1 MQVYNTRS
9 FRLLL
14 GHIPS
19 WWPEWQ
25 ASQPFGHGDLNHGHL
40 YHNGVPDC
48 FGVFFVTP
56 RIASSKA
63 YRQWTVILVT
73 NEQTNGQGNSR
84 EDMQYNHVIFLSRG
98 RERDLKILTL
108 NYKSLELGS

>member
-14 GHIPS
+14 GQIPS

-25 ASQPFGHGDLNHGHL
+25 ASHSALL
-40 YHNGVPDC
+40 
-48 FGVFFVTP
+48 FFVTP

-98 RERDLKILTL
+98 RERDLKTLTL
-108 NYKSLELGS
+108 NYYKSLELGS